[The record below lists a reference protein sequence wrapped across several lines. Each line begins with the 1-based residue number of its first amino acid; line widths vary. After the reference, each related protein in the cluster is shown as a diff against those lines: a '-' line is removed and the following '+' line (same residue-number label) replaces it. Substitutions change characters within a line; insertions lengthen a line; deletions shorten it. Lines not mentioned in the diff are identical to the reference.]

1 MKFET
6 RLRGNTY
13 ICFAQLNENNEVAVQ
28 ISDLNDNPV
37 ELNLTEEEVGH
48 LTEELDMTLYA
59 ASRGIDY

>member
-6 RLRGNTY
+6 RLRGNAY
-13 ICFAQLNENNEVAVQ
+13 ICFAQLSENNEVAVQ

-48 LTEELDMTLYA
+48 LSEELDMALYA